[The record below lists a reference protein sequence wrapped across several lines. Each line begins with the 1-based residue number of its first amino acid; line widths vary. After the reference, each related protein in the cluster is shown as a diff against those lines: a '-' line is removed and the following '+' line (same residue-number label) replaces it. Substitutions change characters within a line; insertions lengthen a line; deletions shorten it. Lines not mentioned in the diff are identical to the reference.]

1 MASTAV
7 QLLGFVLSF
16 LGLVGT
22 LITTILPHWRR
33 TAHVGTNILTAV
45 SYLKGLWMDFLGL
58 VGTLIT
64 TILPHWRRTAHVGT
78 NILTAVSYL
87 KGLWM
92 ECVWHSTGIYQCQ
105 IYRSLL
111 ALPQDLQA
119 ARALMVISCL
129 LSGVACACAVVGMK
143 CTRCA
148 KGTPAKS
155 TFAVLG
161 GALFLL
167 AGLLCMVAVSW
178 TTHDVV
184 QNFYNPLLPSGMKFE
199 IGQAL
204 YLGFI
209 SSSLSLIG
217 GTLLCLACQDEAPS
231 GRPPGPTSP
240 GPARPPRPP
249 TGPPTPTRT
258 IGPPRPS
265 RPRTAGTG

>member
-7 QLLGFVLSF
+7 QLLGFL
-16 LGLVGT
+16 LC
-22 LITTILPHWRR
+22 
-33 TAHVGTNILTAV
+33 
-45 SYLKGLWMDFLGL
+45 FLGL

-105 IYRSLL
+105 VYRSLL
-111 ALPQDLQA
+111 ALPRDLQA
-119 ARALMVISCL
+119 ARALMVVSCL
-129 LSGVACACAVVGMK
+129 LSGAACASAVVGMQ

-148 KGTPAKS
+148 KGTAAK
-155 TFAVLG
+155 TACAALG

-167 AGLLCMVAVSW
+167 AGLLCLVAVSW

-209 SSSLSLIG
+209 ASALSLIG
-217 GTLLCLACQDEAPS
+217 GTLLCLACQEEAPTRAPPRAAAAPAPAY
-231 GRPPGPTSP
+231 RPPD
-240 GPARPPRPP
+240 AYKDNRA
-249 TGPPTPTRT
+249 
-258 IGPPRPS
+258 PS
-265 RPRTAGTG
+265 AVSASHSGYRLNDYV

>member
-7 QLLGFVLSF
+7 QLLGFLLGF

-22 LITTILPHWRR
+22 LITTL
-33 TAHVGTNILTAV
+33 
-45 SYLKGLWMDFLGL
+45 
-58 VGTLIT
+58 
-64 TILPHWRRTAHVGT
+64 LPHWRRTAHVGT

-111 ALPQDLQA
+111 ALPRDLQA

-129 LSGVACACAVVGMK
+129 LAGVACACAVVGMK

-148 KGTPAKS
+148 KGSPAKAAS
-155 TFAVLG
+155 AALG

-167 AGLLCMVAVSW
+167 AGLLCLAAVAW
-178 TTHDVV
+178 TTSDVV
-184 QNFYNPLLPSGMKFE
+184 RSFYNPLLPSSLKFE
-199 IGQAL
+199 LGQAL

-209 SSSLSLIG
+209 SAALSLIG
-217 GTLLCLACQDEAPS
+217 GTLLCLSCQDEV
-231 GRPPGPTSP
+231 
-240 GPARPPRPP
+240 
-249 TGPPTPTRT
+249 
-258 IGPPRPS
+258 PS
-265 RPRTAGTG
+265 RPYPRAPRAATATAPAYWPPTAYKDNRAPSATSAAHSGYRLNDYV

>member
-1 MASTAV
+1 MASTGV
-7 QLLGFVLSF
+7 QLLGFLLSF
-16 LGLVGT
+16 FG
-22 LITTILPHWRR
+22 
-33 TAHVGTNILTAV
+33 
-45 SYLKGLWMDFLGL
+45 M

-129 LSGVACACAVVGMK
+129 LSGIACACAVIGMK

-148 KGTPAKS
+148 KGTPAKT
-155 TFAVLG
+155 TFAILG
-161 GALFLL
+161 GSLFIL

-178 TTHDVV
+178 TTNDVV

-217 GTLLCLACQDEAPS
+217 GTLLCLSCQDEAPY
-231 GRPPGPTSP
+231 RPYQ
-240 GPARPPRPP
+240 APPRATTATATTAPAYQPP
-249 TGPPTPTRT
+249 AAYKDNRA
-258 IGPPRPS
+258 PS
-265 RPRTAGTG
+265 VTSATHSGYRLNDYV

>member
-7 QLLGFVLSF
+7 QLLGFLFCF
-16 LGLVGT
+16 LG
-22 LITTILPHWRR
+22 
-33 TAHVGTNILTAV
+33 
-45 SYLKGLWMDFLGL
+45 M

-111 ALPQDLQA
+111 ALPSDLQA

-148 KGTPAKS
+148 KGTPAKT

-161 GALFLL
+161 GALFIL

-178 TTHDVV
+178 TTNDVV
-184 QNFYNPLLPSGMKFE
+184 QNFYNPLLPSSMKFE

-209 SSSLSLIG
+209 SSSLSIIG

-231 GRPPGPTSP
+231 RPSQAQ
-240 GPARPPRPP
+240 ARATTATAATTAPSYRPP
-249 TGPPTPTRT
+249 TAYKDNRA
-258 IGPPRPS
+258 PS
-265 RPRTAGTG
+265 ITSASYSGYRLNDYV

>member
-1 MASTAV
+1 MASSAV
-7 QLLGFVLSF
+7 QLLGFLLSF

-22 LITTILPHWRR
+22 LITTL
-33 TAHVGTNILTAV
+33 
-45 SYLKGLWMDFLGL
+45 
-58 VGTLIT
+58 
-64 TILPHWRRTAHVGT
+64 LPHWRRTAHVGT

-105 IYRSLL
+105 LYRSLL
-111 ALPQDLQA
+111 ALPRDLQA

-129 LSGVACACAVVGMK
+129 LAGAACACAVVGMK

-148 KGTPAKS
+148 KSSPAKAPAA
-155 TFAVLG
+155 AVG

-167 AGLLCMVAVSW
+167 AGLLCLVAVAW

-199 IGQAL
+199 LGQAL

-209 SSSLSLIG
+209 SASLSLIG
-217 GTLLCLACQDEAPS
+217 GTLLCLSCQDEAPS
-231 GRPPGPTSP
+231 RPPQGPSRAA
-240 GPARPPRPP
+240 PASAPAYRPPAAYKDNRA
-249 TGPPTPTRT
+249 
-258 IGPPRPS
+258 PS
-265 RPRTAGTG
+265 AASAAHSGYRLNDYV